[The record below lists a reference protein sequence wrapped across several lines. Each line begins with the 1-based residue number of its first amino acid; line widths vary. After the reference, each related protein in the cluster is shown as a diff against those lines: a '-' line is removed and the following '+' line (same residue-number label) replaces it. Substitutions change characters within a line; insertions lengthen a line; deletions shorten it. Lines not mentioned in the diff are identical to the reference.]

1 MVNGRLYDAET
12 MNEVGNRKKA
22 RQPFYWELSK
32 TAGVFDWHESS
43 ETSGYERCSCG
54 KH

>member
-12 MNEVGNRKKA
+12 MNEIGNSNKTRTK
-22 RQPFYWELSK
+22 FYWELSK
-32 TAGVFDWHESS
+32 NADSFPWHN
-43 ETSGYERCSCG
+43 ETSEEGCSCG